1 MFKLK
6 TFWKNTQLRNILR
19 SFVLLFL
26 LPFVL
31 ITGLILSNLSAS
43 FSQQAMQ
50 EQLLRTEQAMD
61 TLSNWLVSF
70 DQILAQLVGDND
82 LNRDKLHLYSEQNA
96 LQHRLR
102 LMTAAHNGLKNVWY
116 QLPDEAGFLSG
127 GDSISIER
135 LNDHRYYTEESFN
148 GESTIYHQLLNGSVL
163 SVYDRYGAQHCLLY
177 PVFINT
183 RGVNERTMIIFEL
196 AMDAITNEL
205 ETLFGSYPGQVRL
218 RAADGRTLTQSSNDY
233 QAEYAAP
240 LPCTQSMGQPYA
252 KWMDFRGGLFQ
263 PEATI
268 LTSVSSKQWAI
279 DLICVNNLMSNFQTM
294 QSVTFML
301 MAVFALG
308 CCVCLVLTIRLY
320 KPIRSLRNSLSNA
333 TDLSDMAEA
342 DDYDYIESS
351 IELINSDNRQLRK
364 LLNDH
369 TQQAQNFVAS
379 MLFSGRIHSREDLS
393 STYAFLGSV
402 PDTNDYQIV
411 AADTSVISQDALLK
425 NIRHYLMYQTTS
437 NCCILFCF
445 GEESVFHM
453 EGTGISGP
461 ADNWNDIPLHCARA
475 WFACALN
482 QHRFTAEM
490 CRQAIEQCGGLFVS
504 TFEKAIN
511 EKQINGLRALLDDI
525 TAERLYQ
532 HICAL
537 AAAILQWLE
546 TLDKVLLDDA
556 SIFYVPASADVS
568 GLRNVADTLLSLM
581 EMLLQPEER
590 ENGGVLEQMHQYI
603 AKHYDTPDFSIKQ
616 MASDFSMS
624 ISALSSY
631 FKSHTGLLLSD
642 YITEMKMKKAMH
654 LLEFSNLS
662 IQEVGISIGYLNV
675 TSFIRRFQQLNHMSP
690 KEYRSKKLAEKN

>member
-233 QAEYAAP
+233 QAEYADP

-279 DLICVNNLMSNFQTM
+279 DLICVNNLMSNFQTI

-308 CCVCLVLTIRLY
+308 CCVCLALTIRLY

-379 MLFSGRIHSREDLS
+379 MLFSGRIHSYEALS
-393 STYAFLGSV
+393 TTYSFCGFIL
-402 PDTNDYQIV
+402 DTKHYRIV
-411 AADTSVISQDALLK
+411 VADTSMIPEETLLCSS
-425 NIRHYLMYQTTS
+425 RYLFYQTTS
-437 NCCILFCF
+437 HHCMLFCS
-445 GEESVFHM
+445 GEGVLSFPSGV
-453 EGTGISGP
+453 GTSGP
-461 ADNWNDIPLHCARA
+461 TDDWNAIPLHCAKA
-475 WFACALN
+475 WYACTLNQNDFSSESCQQVIEQTDDVFVSAFRNALN
-482 QHRFTAEM
+482 E
-490 CRQAIEQCGGLFVS
+490 
-504 TFEKAIN
+504 N
-511 EKQINGLRALLDDI
+511 QINGLRSLMAALPS
-525 TAERLYQ
+525 EQLYSYT
-532 HICAL
+532 CAL
-537 AAAILQWLE
+537 AGSILQWME
-546 TLDKVLLDDA
+546 TLDSMLLDDA
-556 SIFYVPASADVS
+556 SVFYVPVSASTS
-568 GLRNVADTLLSLM
+568 ELRSINNTLLSLM
-581 EMLLQPEER
+581 EVLLSPEER
-590 ENGGVLEQMHQYI
+590 EGGDTLDQMHQYI
-603 AKHYDTPDFSIKQ
+603 AKHYDSPDFSIKQ

-631 FKSHTGLLLSD
+631 FKNHTGLLLSE

-662 IQEVGISIGYLNV
+662 IQEVGLSIGYLNV
-675 TSFIRRFQQLNHMSP
+675 TSFIRRFQQLKQMSP
-690 KEYRSKKLAEKN
+690 KEYRSKQLSKRC